1 MGSHCFRCGLPFE
14 DPHSIVITG
23 GDQYHKGCTM
33 EFKCNTCNKTIGFL
47 SGTLESSNYRIN
59 CIDCSS
65 P

>member
-1 MGSHCFRCGLPFE
+1 MGSHCFRCSLPFE
-14 DPHSIVITG
+14 DPHSIVIIG

-33 EFKCNTCNKTIGFL
+33 ELKCTTCNKTIGFL